1 MARGTITPYIYNHIT
16 GLDLSTA
23 TATTGVP
30 ADGHKVANRPG
41 MFVDVKNT
49 NGASTARVV
58 TFVIPGGR
66 DGQAIVPRT
75 KSIAAG
81 KTFRLGPWPSA
92 DYGSQLLIDVDHAE
106 LTIVAFAPDS
116 LT

>member
-1 MARGTITPYIYNHIT
+1 MARGTITPYVYNHIA

-30 ADGHKVANRPG
+30 ADGHKVVNRPG

-58 TFVIPGGR
+58 SFVIPGGK
-66 DGQAIVPRT
+66 DGQTIVPRT

-81 KTFRLGPWPSA
+81 KTFRLGPWPQDS
-92 DYGSQLLIDVDHAE
+92 YGSTLLIDVDNAE
-106 LTIVAFAPDS
+106 LTIVAFVPEG
-116 LT
+116 